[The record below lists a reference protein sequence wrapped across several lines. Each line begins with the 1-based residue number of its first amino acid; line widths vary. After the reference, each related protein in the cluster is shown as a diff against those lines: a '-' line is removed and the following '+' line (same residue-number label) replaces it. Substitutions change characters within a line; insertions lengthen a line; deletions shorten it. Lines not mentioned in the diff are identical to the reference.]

1 MVDLQD
7 YNSGT
12 PEEQAYRKGRMLD
25 IAQSFTKTSSSE
37 EVTAPIDYKLNI
49 DLSNRF
55 SAGKAKLGTI
65 TAISYKTTHN
75 TANIE
80 RASVESYGTS
90 SAGVLYSKQYDDMQY
105 AKGVGIGIIH
115 NWSLSVGKSLFEFC
129 NMFSQTG
136 LSVTTIRNGVDHYRD
151 DNKVYKTQLAY
162 ASRTIY
168 SGSLGGTHNFR
179 DGNSSLNWTVGYSYA
194 SLNEPDRRLIT
205 YYAGKKDD
213 STYFPYQLEYTST
226 ANTDAN
232 ARLYSNVK
240 ENNYSAGLNYQ
251 HTFLFGNF
259 KPQIKAGAFAEQKQR
274 DFYIRPFG
282 IVWAK
287 PGVYNQ
293 EILHQP
299 IDSVYYDVNFNFENG
314 VMYREISNTSYRYN
328 VKNTLLAGYLSV
340 KIPLFSFI
348 NIYGGLRIENNDMN
362 LLGPSATNEMITKV
376 RRDTLSLFPSVNI
389 TFNLNEKN
397 LIRLAYG
404 RTINRPEFREIAP
417 FSFYDFQENVVI
429 YGNDSLQSCFIDN
442 FDLRYEW
449 YPTTGEMVT
458 IGAFYK
464 NFSSPIEA
472 TWIPSSSG
480 DWDLRYLNANHAY
493 SFGAEIDIRKNF
505 QNLAKKKNFL
515 RYFKNFSVVLNASLI
530 RCRVETDLLYVRDQN
545 RPMYGQSPFIVNAG
559 LFYQTQK
566 NDMSISLLYNVF
578 GKRIVG
584 IGTPDIPNS
593 YEMPRNVLDFTFL
606 KKLGKSFVIKFGVK
620 DILNQPLAIEQVMQ
634 QEGLPDAVITVK
646 SFKPGRSYSLGL
658 TYTLDYK

>member
-1 MVDLQD
+1 
-7 YNSGT
+7 
-12 PEEQAYRKGRMLD
+12 
-25 IAQSFTKTSSSE
+25 
-37 EVTAPIDYKLNI
+37 
-49 DLSNRF
+49 
-55 SAGKAKLGTI
+55 
-65 TAISYKTTHN
+65 
-75 TANIE
+75 
-80 RASVESYGTS
+80 
-90 SAGVLYSKQYDDMQY
+90 
-105 AKGVGIGIIH
+105 
-115 NWSLSVGKSLFEFC
+115 
-129 NMFSQTG
+129 MFSQTG